1 MLNHCLPIQFEEL
14 RKRILD
20 LLLTYRGAKIVQT
33 RLCVAMA
40 SLLIHSIP
48 NQWSN
53 PVQDLVNIFQQ
64 HEEGRH
70 LWLLLDLLTVIP
82 EEFSTQVRIQ

>member
-1 MLNHCLPIQFEEL
+1 
-14 RKRILD
+14 LD

-48 NQWSN
+48 GQWSN
-53 PVQDLVNIFQQ
+53 PVQVSVSKNFLSSSLKKVSVSAVPSSAF
-64 HEEGRH
+64 EEGYP
-70 LWLLLDLLTVIP
+70 TM
-82 EEFSTQVRIQ
+82 